1 MRAFFSSDGYNR
13 TGPSLTVVMT
23 LNEPPTMKD
32 VNRQKQRGVRSWHN
46 DAIIQPTNSTGTRTV
61 YYLFITGLGTPIAKR
76 PQLGG
81 ASRQDYRK
89 VAWCALKKN
98 LV

>member
-32 VNRQKQRGVRSWHN
+32 VNRQKQRGVRRWHN

-61 YYLFITGLGTPIAKR
+61 YYLVITGLGTRIAKR
-76 PQLGG
+76 PQLEG
-81 ASRQDYRK
+81 ASRQD
-89 VAWCALKKN
+89 
-98 LV
+98 